1 MELNA
6 LLLDNQTLYIQQAE
20 VSPGCLLSHLLAQL
34 YGFMV
39 EDQSGKRK
47 LFYCD
52 SEEDRDGWYWYFQN
66 QATKQA
72 CPSSAGSSA
81 RCCCV
86 PVVPCTC

>member
-1 MELNA
+1 M
-6 LLLDNQTLYIQQAE
+6 
-20 VSPGCLLSHLLAQL
+20 QL

-47 LFYCD
+47 LFYSD

-72 CPSSAGSSA
+72 RPSPGASSRRSISTCHMLWAG
-81 RCCCV
+81 CV
-86 PVVPCTC
+86 RQLKLRHCAGDGERAVHR